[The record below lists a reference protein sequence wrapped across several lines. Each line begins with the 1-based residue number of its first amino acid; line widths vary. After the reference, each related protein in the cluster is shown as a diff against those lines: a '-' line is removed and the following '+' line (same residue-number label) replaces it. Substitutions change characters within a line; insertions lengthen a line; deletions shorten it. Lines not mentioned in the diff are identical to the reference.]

1 MMKLSH
7 EKILIIVLCLA
18 AVFCIYRNS
27 GKSGYVLS
35 PGPVVTNDPANNP
48 TVKQL
53 LDMKYGLECVPGR
66 ANSMDAGYYSKG
78 LLPGGICGG
87 QKYVN
92 ALMHGYK
99 INSGVGDRVL
109 GE

>member
-1 MMKLSH
+1 MKLSH
-7 EKILIIVLCLA
+7 EKILLSVLCA
-18 AVFCIYRNS
+18 AALFCVYRNS
-27 GKSGYVLS
+27 RKSNFHSLS
-35 PGPVVTNDPANNP
+35 PGPVGTDDPTNP

-53 LDMKYGLECVPGR
+53 LDLKYGLECVPGK
-66 ANSMDAGYYSKG
+66 ANSMAAGYYSKG

-87 QKYVN
+87 QDYVKKY
-92 ALMHGYK
+92 MHGYK

>member
-1 MMKLSH
+1 
-7 EKILIIVLCLA
+7 
-18 AVFCIYRNS
+18 
-27 GKSGYVLS
+27 
-35 PGPVVTNDPANNP
+35 
-48 TVKQL
+48 
-53 LDMKYGLECVPGR
+53 
-66 ANSMDAGYYSKG
+66 MDAGYYSKG

-99 INSGVGDRVL
+99 INSGIGDRVL

>member
-1 MMKLSH
+1 ML
-7 EKILIIVLCLA
+7 LGVLVVA
-18 AVFCIYRNS
+18 ALYCISRNS
-27 GKSGYVLS
+27 SMSYYALS
-35 PGPVVTNDPANNP
+35 PGPVGTNDPNDP

-53 LDMKYGLECVPGR
+53 LDMKYGLECVPGK

-87 QKYVN
+87 QAYVN
-92 ALMHGYK
+92 KLMHGYK
-99 INSGVGDRVL
+99 INSGIGDRVL